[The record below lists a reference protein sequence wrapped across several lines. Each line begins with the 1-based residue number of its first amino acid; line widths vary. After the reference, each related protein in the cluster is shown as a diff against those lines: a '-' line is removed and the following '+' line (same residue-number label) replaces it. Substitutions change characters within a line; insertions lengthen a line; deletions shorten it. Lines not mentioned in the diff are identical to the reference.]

1 MEKDKLWDNKNDQ
14 NSIFEYVLV
23 HKLSLYPI
31 NDTTIS
37 NKIRM
42 GFAGDTSKAANYH
55 YIQYITISIFT
66 ISIMYCIIKNNFISI
81 VWIITSI
88 LC

>member
-1 MEKDKLWDNKNDQ
+1 MEKDKLWDNKNGQ

-37 NKIRM
+37 NKICM
-42 GFAGDTSKAANYH
+42 GFAWG
-55 YIQYITISIFT
+55 YI
-66 ISIMYCIIKNNFISI
+66 
-81 VWIITSI
+81 
-88 LC
+88 